1 MSVIIIERR
10 GGMDSENQLIE
21 KAKEGNEDSF
31 SKLIDIYKNYIFA
44 IILNFIIDYN
54 EVENVAQEVCLQIY
68 VSLPNYQQQNFKAWI
83 GRIATNKSI
92 DWLRRKK
99 AKFKDEA
106 LGDNVLERLYQD
118 QKDSPEILLVEKE
131 RREELNSVLHSI
143 PDIYRITLEKF
154 YFQDKSYEAIADEEE
169 VSVKTIASR
178 LYRGKILLR
187 ERWRDKDETL

>member
-1 MSVIIIERR
+1 
-10 GGMDSENQLIE
+10 MDSENQLIE

-44 IILNFIIDYN
+44 IILNFIKDYN